1 MNLTKH
7 AKSILTVAA
16 GKCLLED
23 YKKNK
28 KYLFELWC
36 RGWSHKK
43 LRFFKMNTGQMEEVD
58 IKRRQTA
65 GSRGQGGYD
74 KYALI
79 TDARSSQALRSNE
92 VLSGLD
98 GCRLPF
104 ATVHPLV

>member
-1 MNLTKH
+1 
-7 AKSILTVAA
+7 
-16 GKCLLED
+16 
-23 YKKNK
+23 
-28 KYLFELWC
+28 
-36 RGWSHKK
+36 
-43 LRFFKMNTGQMEEVD
+43 MNTGQIEEVD
-58 IKRRQTA
+58 VKRRQTA

-104 ATVHPLV
+104 ATMHPLV